1 MFSFNSKKLSRNQ
14 ANASLSGCT
23 GNLSAS
29 GGNARSW
36 LPGILAGAAGVAI
49 FAAASSGNIASASVV
64 LSSNFNG
71 SLDGWTVASTGSG
84 SYISDNG
91 SESAFTN
98 IGGGASAHL
107 VGGSS
112 NVPTLTNTSLPGIT
126 GNDAVQIS
134 FDFNIQKSSSGTND
148 AFLLSG
154 RNIILD
160 FGSASSS
167 TTTAGS
173 LFYVNGGTG
182 TTTTF
187 APSLDTWY
195 RVILNLAPSGA
206 ASPTWGISVL
216 DTSNSVLYSAD
227 NILFSHPMSGTSP
240 YPYGSLQFT
249 FNNPSSSSGGNF
261 LVDNVNVVVVPE
273 PAPLALLTIGLAGM
287 ALPLLR
293 RRRKI

>member
-29 GGNARSW
+29 GWNARSW

-71 SLDGWTVASTGSG
+71 SLDGWTASAGTGT
-84 SYISDNG
+84 ITDTG

-98 IGGGASAHL
+98 VGGGASADL
-107 VGGSS
+107 IASATKTGLTTISPI
-112 NVPTLTNTSLPGIT
+112 PTLTSPNFSGIT
-126 GNDAVQIS
+126 SQDAVQIS
-134 FDFNIQKSSSGTND
+134 FDFNTLATSPSEND
-148 AFLLSG
+148 AFLLSN
-154 RNIILD
+154 RNIILN
-160 FGSASSS
+160 FGSAGS
-167 TTTAGS
+167 TPGDMVYKNGNSAVTA
-173 LFYVNGGTG
+173 
-182 TTTTF
+182 TF
-187 APSLDTWY
+187 APSLNTWY

-216 DTSNSVLYSAD
+216 DTSNTVLYSAD
-227 NILFSHPMSGTSP
+227 NIAFSGTLTP
-240 YPYGSLQFT
+240 YSNVEFT
-249 FNNPSSSSGGNF
+249 YNTPGNAYGGNF

>member
-29 GGNARSW
+29 GWNARSW

-71 SLDGWTVASTGSG
+71 SLDGWTASGGTGA
-84 SYISDNG
+84 ITDTG

-98 IGGGASAHL
+98 IANGESAQFQ
-107 VGGSS
+107 GNDSI
-112 NVPTLTNTSLPGIT
+112 PILTSPKLSGIT
-126 GNDAVQIS
+126 SQDAVQIS
-134 FDFNIQKSSSGTND
+134 FDFNILSATQSGNNAFVLSSSAASYDPNVV
-148 AFLLSG
+148 L
-154 RNIILD
+154 N
-160 FGSASSS
+160 FGSAGS
-167 TTTAGS
+167 TPGDMVYKNGTSAVTA
-173 LFYVNGGTG
+173 
-182 TTTTF
+182 TF

-206 ASPTWGISVL
+206 ASPTWSFSVV
-216 DTSNSVLYSAD
+216 DTSNTTLYSAND
-227 NILFSHPMSGTSP
+227 IAFVNPL
-240 YPYGSLQFT
+240 
-249 FNNPSSSSGGNF
+249 NPSSYSAAFSFNVPTSVSGGNF